1 MNPPEPSPEAARR
14 QRIREE
20 AAGWIVKRD
29 AGFTAAEQDAF
40 FEWLSAAP
48 PHAEA
53 YSELRA
59 VFKRMDVMVEWR
71 PLHALE
77 PNPDLLAAPRPQSRR
92 GRTLAWLG
100 GMAAALALGF
110 TLWHGRSADS
120 SPVPAHLAAGDAALS
135 SERHALEDGSVVV
148 LNRGAQ
154 VAVRFETRRR
164 VLDLVSGEAY
174 FQVAEDKSRP
184 FVVRVG
190 GVAVTAVGTE
200 FNIALT
206 ANRLEVLVT
215 KGRVRVDPPS
225 PAVNSAPGAAPTPA
239 APRLERTLDA
249 GQGVVVPTD
258 TPESPWVVEAYTPQ
272 RVEEKLAWKNDLVGF
287 HAAPLSE
294 VILEFNRRNHTQLVI
309 GDDELAREPISGT
322 LRLTNLDSFLEL
334 LTVTHGIHVERHG
347 TSKIVLRRAP

>member
-1 MNPPEPSPEAARR
+1 MNPAESSPDAVQRQRLRQEAA
-14 QRIREE
+14 E
-20 AAGWIVKRD
+20 WIMKRD

-48 PHAEA
+48 QHAEA
-53 YSELRA
+53 YTELQA

-77 PNPDLLAAPRPQSRR
+77 PNPDLLAAPRPRSRR

-110 TLWHGRSADS
+110 TLWHGRTADS
-120 SPVPAHLAAGDAALS
+120 SPVPVRLAAGDAALS

-154 VAVRFETRRR
+154 VAVRFEPKRR

-215 KGRVRVDPPS
+215 KGRVRVDPPPS
-225 PAVNSAPGAAPTPA
+225 AASAAPGAVPPPPPA
-239 APRLERTLDA
+239 ERTLDA

-258 TPESPWVVEAYTPQ
+258 TPESSWVVEAYTPQ
-272 RVEEKLAWKNDLVGF
+272 RVEEKLAWKNDLVDF
-287 HAAPLSE
+287 RAAPLSD

-309 GDDELAREPISGT
+309 GDEKLAREPITGI
-322 LRLTNLDSFLEL
+322 LRLTNLDDFLEL
-334 LTVTHGIHVERHG
+334 LSVTNHIQAERHG

>member
-1 MNPPEPSPEAARR
+1 MNPSDSSSDTARR

-20 AAGWIVKRD
+20 AAQWIMKRD
-29 AGFTAAEQDAF
+29 AAFTAKEQDEF
-40 FEWLSAAP
+40 FEWLAASP
-48 PHAEA
+48 QHAEA
-53 YSELRA
+53 YTALQA

-71 PLHALE
+71 PLHAIE
-77 PNPDLLAAPRPQSRR
+77 PNPDLLAAPAARPHRR
-92 GRTLAWLG
+92 RALAWLG
-100 GMAAALALGF
+100 GLAAALAVGF
-110 TLWHGRSADS
+110 ALWSSRTVDS
-120 SPVPAHLAAGDAALS
+120 SPVPTRLAAGDSAQS

-154 VAVRFETRRR
+154 VAVRFEPKRR

-215 KGRVRVDPPS
+215 KGRVRVEPP
-225 PAVNSAPGAAPTPA
+225 PATPLAPGTTPRAAIT
-239 APRLERTLDA
+239 EQTLDA
-249 GQGVVVPTD
+249 RQAVVVPTD
-258 TPESPWVVEAYTPQ
+258 APESPWIVETYTPQ
-272 RVEEKLAWKNDLVGF
+272 IVEQKLAWKNDLVDF
-287 HAAPLSE
+287 RAAPLSD

-309 GDDELAREPISGT
+309 GDEGLGQEPITGKI
-322 LRLTNLDSFLEL
+322 RLGNLDSFLEL
-334 LTVTHGIHVERHG
+334 LDVTHHIRAERHG
-347 TSKIVLRRAP
+347 TSKIVLHRTP

>member
-1 MNPPEPSPEAARR
+1 MNPPDSPSDSTRR

-20 AAGWIVKRD
+20 AARWIMKRD
-29 AGFTAAEQDAF
+29 AGFTAAEQDEF
-40 FEWLSAAP
+40 FEWLAASP
-48 PHAEA
+48 QHAEA
-53 YSELRA
+53 YTALQA

-71 PLHALE
+71 PLHAIE
-77 PNPDLLAAPRPQSRR
+77 PNPDLLAAPAARPARR
-92 GRTLAWLG
+92 RVLAWLG
-100 GMAAALALGF
+100 GMAAVLALGF
-110 TLWHGRSADS
+110 ALWSTRTVDS
-120 SPVPAHLAAGDAALS
+120 SPVPTRLAAGDTAQS

-154 VAVRFETRRR
+154 VAVRFEAKRR

-215 KGRVRVDPPS
+215 KGRVRVEPPPTTHLAAGTTPR
-225 PAVNSAPGAAPTPA
+225 PAIT
-239 APRLERTLDA
+239 EQTLDA
-249 GQGVVVPTD
+249 RQAVVVPTD
-258 TPESPWVVEAYTPQ
+258 APESPWIVETYTPQ
-272 RVEEKLAWKNDLVGF
+272 IVEQKLAWKNDLVDF
-287 HAAPLSE
+287 RAAPLAE

-309 GDDELAREPISGT
+309 GDEALGQEPINGKI
-322 LRLTNLDSFLEL
+322 RLGNLDSFLEML
-334 LTVTHGIHVERHG
+334 DVTHHIQAERHG

>member
-1 MNPPEPSPEAARR
+1 MNPADSPSDAARR

-20 AAGWIVKRD
+20 AAQWIMKRD

-40 FEWLSAAP
+40 FEWLAASP
-48 PHAEA
+48 QHAEA
-53 YSELRA
+53 YTALQA

-77 PNPDLLAAPRPQSRR
+77 PNPDLLAAPPARPHRR
-92 GRTLAWLG
+92 RTLAWLG
-100 GMAAALALGF
+100 GLAAVLALGF
-110 TLWHGRSADS
+110 ALWSTRAVDS
-120 SPVPAHLAAGDAALS
+120 FRVPTRLAAGDTAQS

-154 VAVRFETRRR
+154 VAVRFEPKRR

-215 KGRVRVDPPS
+215 KGRVRVEPPPTTPPTAGTTPR
-225 PAVNSAPGAAPTPA
+225 PALT
-239 APRLERTLDA
+239 EQTLDA
-249 GQGVVVPTD
+249 RQAVVLTTD
-258 TPESPWVVEAYTPQ
+258 APDTSWVVETYTPQ
-272 RVEEKLAWKNDLVGF
+272 IVEQKLAWKNDLVDF
-287 HAAPLSE
+287 RAAPLSD

-309 GDDELAREPISGT
+309 ADEGLGQEPITGKI
-322 LRLTNLDSFLEL
+322 RLGNLDSFLEL
-334 LTVTHGIHVERHG
+334 LDVTHHIHAERHG

>member
-1 MNPPEPSPEAARR
+1 MNPPDSPSGAARH

-20 AAGWIVKRD
+20 AAAWIMKRD
-29 AGFTAAEQDAF
+29 AGFTAAEQDEF
-40 FEWLSAAP
+40 FEWLAASP
-48 PHAEA
+48 QHAEA
-53 YSELRA
+53 YTALQA
-59 VFKRMDVMVEWR
+59 VFQRMDVMVEWR
-71 PLHALE
+71 PLHAIE
-77 PNPDLLAAPRPQSRR
+77 PNPDLLASPPARPHRR
-92 GRTLAWLG
+92 RTLAWLG
-100 GMAAALALGF
+100 GMAAVLALGLA
-110 TLWHGRSADS
+110 LWSTHTADS
-120 SPVPAHLAAGDAALS
+120 SPVPTRLAAGDSAQS

-154 VAVRFETRRR
+154 VAVRFEARRR

-206 ANRLEVLVT
+206 PDHLEVLVT

-225 PAVNSAPGAAPTPA
+225 APRPAPGAAP
-239 APRLERTLDA
+239 APVAVEQTLDA
-249 GQGVVVPTD
+249 GQGVIVPTD
-258 TPESPWVVEAYTPQ
+258 GPETPWIVETYTPQ
-272 RVEEKLAWKNDLVGF
+272 RVEQKLAWKNDLVDF
-287 HAAPLSE
+287 RAVPLSE

-309 GDDELAREPISGT
+309 GDEGLGQEPINGKI
-322 LRLTNLDSFLEL
+322 RLGNLDSFLEML
-334 LTVTHGIHVERHG
+334 DVTHHIQAERHG